1 MRFAGHVSDRFIGSY
16 TGRDDWLQRTV
27 LGAFA
32 DGELRGAAECR
43 LLPGN
48 WPQEAE
54 LAFSVEQSLQG
65 RGIGSALFARM
76 LTFARNRALQRVY
89 LTTLAHNRRMRHI
102 AGKFGMRLS
111 VCDGD
116 LEGRLELLGPDY
128 VSLWEE
134 AWQESHG
141 WLASAW
147 HSLLA
152 DGREAA

>member
-1 MRFAGHVSDRFIGSY
+1 MRFAGHVSDRFIRGY
-16 TGRDDWLQRTV
+16 AGREDWLQRTV

-48 WPQEAE
+48 WPREAE
-54 LAFSVEQSLQG
+54 LAFSVEQNLQG

-76 LTFARNRALQRVY
+76 LTFARNRVLHRVY
-89 LTTLAHNRRMRHI
+89 LTTLASNRRMRHI
-102 AGKFGMRLS
+102 AGKFGMRLR

-128 VSLWEE
+128 ISLWEE
-134 AWQESHG
+134 AWQESQG
-141 WLASAW
+141 WFASAW
-147 HSLLA
+147 HGLVT
-152 DGREAA
+152 DGRDAA